1 MSETIDRVSLATMI
15 RRLTQNPDT
24 YADLFGAAD
33 LLPCAPRRPGDP
45 QRTWI
50 VSGHEAAMD
59 VVRDPRLGRVRD
71 TFLTR
76 TYSATAHRP
85 ALQVLLNASLLKD
98 MTVPNGMRR
107 LLAQSF
113 APPRLRN
120 LQKDISRICVEVA
133 DEVLE
138 RPLVDLVAAFANPFS
153 LRVLGAAFGLPRDVA
168 ELIPDLARSFT
179 PLIDVVMADYSRVSR
194 ADEVTRTFTAAL
206 TEAVEGGTTDDGFLD
221 GFRRL
226 YRGGEEPPGALFA
239 DLVFVLSVAHDSTLS
254 LIVNSIHGVLSDP
267 ATRAAVAADP
277 VIAASFVDEVLRYT
291 PPVRWIYRR
300 ALEDADV
307 RGVRVQCGDTL
318 LVCIGAAN
326 RDARVFEHPD
336 RFDLRRPAIKT
347 LSFGAGLHFCI
358 GAGLARREAE
368 TAARHL
374 AVAAP
379 PFRLTSP
386 TPLPLRATPTLHCPT
401 ELCGEWMR

>member
-133 DEVLE
+133 DEAEALGA
-138 RPLVDLVAAFANPFS
+138 RPLW
-153 LRVLGAAFGLPRDVA
+153 R
-168 ELIPDLARSFT
+168 
-179 PLIDVVMADYSRVSR
+179 
-194 ADEVTRTFTAAL
+194 
-206 TEAVEGGTTDDGFLD
+206 
-221 GFRRL
+221 
-226 YRGGEEPPGALFA
+226 
-239 DLVFVLSVAHDSTLS
+239 
-254 LIVNSIHGVLSDP
+254 
-267 ATRAAVAADP
+267 
-277 VIAASFVDEVLRYT
+277 
-291 PPVRWIYRR
+291 
-300 ALEDADV
+300 
-307 RGVRVQCGDTL
+307 C
-318 LVCIGAAN
+318 
-326 RDARVFEHPD
+326 
-336 RFDLRRPAIKT
+336 
-347 LSFGAGLHFCI
+347 
-358 GAGLARREAE
+358 
-368 TAARHL
+368 
-374 AVAAP
+374 
-379 PFRLTSP
+379 
-386 TPLPLRATPTLHCPT
+386 
-401 ELCGEWMR
+401 